1 MKKILYSS
9 VSIALLANIA
19 NAFDYNVGGT
29 AQTFTKV
36 GFNNQSYNSSTGA
49 APTESFTTIFAQLNL
64 NADLGSGFRFG
75 LGGSI
80 GGLAFDS
87 TRNNIIAGQEFSAVQ
102 TSYYGYAYDKNTMQ
116 NYMIQ
121 NAFLEYLYN
130 DRIYFRLGRYE
141 SGTAGA
147 NHNQKV
153 GEYFSGYTQGAEGYI
168 RLGITRIWGFWSNR
182 RGFAYDEFFND
193 FYRVHGVDKNGNGR
207 QTYAAGIDFNTTKF
221 TASLFSYG
229 VTGKVVAPGI
239 SLTYDTNPD
248 FAFRGLRSITKIRT
262 IVPMAL
268 GLEGEFWGES
278 ASVRQN
284 QWRGIEKTTATLYIE
299 QKFDLSK
306 FNFGAGYYQNFG
318 NANAHIGTWGNP
330 LLSTIDIWTASA
342 YDIGQALSDIV
353 GKDAITGYGFVGGDY
368 NVFHWKIIARGTK
381 SERSDEQSVGLSLN
395 YRIRDDLFIGGKI
408 EWFSDTTK
416 AGYSPIAGYA
426 GENAGVLSKNRTDD
440 RSHAF
445 FYIHHHF

>member
-19 NAFDYNVGGT
+19 NAFDYRVGGT

-36 GFNNQSYNSSTGA
+36 GFNNQSYDSSTGA

-130 DRIYFRLGRYE
+130 DRIYFRLGRYR

-168 RLGITRIWGFWSNR
+168 RLGMTRIWGFWSNR

-207 QTYAAGIDFNTTKF
+207 QTYAAGIDLNTTKF

-239 SLTYDTNPD
+239 SLTYDTNPILPLED
-248 FAFRGLRSITKIRT
+248 CAQLQKSAQLSLWLWGLK
-262 IVPMAL
+262 V
-268 GLEGEFWGES
+268 
-278 ASVRQN
+278 
-284 QWRGIEKTTATLYIE
+284 
-299 QKFDLSK
+299 
-306 FNFGAGYYQNFG
+306 NFGER
-318 NANAHIGTWGNP
+318 AHQCDRIN
-330 LLSTIDIWTASA
+330 
-342 YDIGQALSDIV
+342 
-353 GKDAITGYGFVGGDY
+353 GKVLKKRQL
-368 NVFHWKIIARGTK
+368 H
-381 SERSDEQSVGLSLN
+381 
-395 YRIRDDLFIGGKI
+395 FI
-408 EWFSDTTK
+408 
-416 AGYSPIAGYA
+416 
-426 GENAGVLSKNRTDD
+426 
-440 RSHAF
+440 
-445 FYIHHHF
+445 